1 MLAALNGYYDRLA
14 DRGDVPPFGYST
26 ERIAYFI
33 TLSPTG
39 EPMKPEPW
47 QSLSGKKPEPRPTA
61 VPQSFKRPGITPRS
75 FFLWDN
81 TKFALGL
88 GLDKTTKR
96 RVAHPANWAAFQ
108 ALHRRLLAGTEDAG
122 LLALLGFLDAWS
134 EERFE
139 AAGFTDA
146 MLDQNM
152 VFMLDGDRNESGQ
165 PRFLHDR
172 PAARRIW
179 ERQVADGAGSE
190 SLCLVTGT
198 VQPVA
203 RLHPA
208 IKGVMGAQ
216 SSGAS
221 IVSFNNDAFESYGKA
236 QGLNAPVSEAAAFGY
251 GTALNA
257 MLARGS
263 GNRLQ
268 VGDATVVFWA
278 DTSGGEAAAQAA
290 ETLFADLLDPPRPD
304 EAGEAQ
310 KIKDTLRPLGEGRPL
325 REIDPKLDERTR
337 FFILGLSPN
346 IARLSVRFWL
356 EDSFGAV
363 AEHIGQHWR
372 DLEIK
377 PDPWRTAPSAWA
389 LSCETALQRK
399 SDNVAPLL
407 AGELMRAI
415 LTGGRYPRSLLAAVI
430 TRIRAGDEITGA
442 KAALCKACLTRDSR
456 LGSKKEEEL
465 PVSLNR
471 DEANAGYRLG
481 RLFAVLENTQRAA
494 LGKVNASI
502 RDRYFGA
509 ASATPASVFPML
521 LRNST
526 HHLAVLRKGDKAR
539 LGGWLEGEM
548 AQILGGIGTLF
559 PRSLRIEDQ
568 GRFAIGYYHQRYAGK
583 ADAPA
588 PSGLPSDAPAAAP
601 AAATTDSED

>member
-1 MLAALNGYYDRLA
+1 MTMLAALNGYYDRLA
-14 DRGDVPPFGYST
+14 DQGKVPPFGYST
-26 ERIAYFI
+26 ERISHFI
-33 TLSPTG
+33 TLSPAGKVVEVGT
-39 EPMKPEPW
+39 W
-47 QSLSGKKPEPRPTA
+47 QFHSGKKSEPRPTA
-61 VPQSFKRPGITPRS
+61 VPQSFKRPGVTPRS
-75 FFLWDN
+75 FFLWDK
-81 TKFALGL
+81 TQFALGL
-88 GLDKTTKR
+88 GLDKTTKQR
-96 RVAHPANWAAFQ
+96 AAFPANWAAFQ
-108 ALHRRLLAGTEDAG
+108 TLHRKLLAGTEDAG
-122 LLALLGFLDAWS
+122 LLALLGFLDWWS
-134 EERFE
+134 VDRFE
-139 AAGFTDA
+139 DPTLGFKSE
-146 MLDQNM
+146 MLDQNL
-152 VFMLDGDRNESGQ
+152 VFKLEGDAG
-165 PRFLHDR
+165 FLHDR

-179 ERQVADGAGSE
+179 ERQVADGAGGE
-190 SLCLVTGT
+190 SLCLVTGAM
-198 VQPVA
+198 QPVA

-236 QGLNAPVSEAAAFGY
+236 QGLNSPVSEAAAFGY

-278 DTSGGEAAAQAA
+278 DTSGGEEAAQAA
-290 ETLFADLLDPPRPD
+290 EAAFQDLLAPPPPSD
-304 EAGEAQ
+304 ADTAQ
-310 KIKDTLRPLGEGRPL
+310 EIKDRLSLIRQGKSARGLR
-325 REIDPKLDERTR
+325 LDERTR

-356 EDSFGAV
+356 EDKFVTIARHV
-363 AEHIGQHWR
+363 DQHWK
-372 DLEIK
+372 DLEIE
-377 PDPWRTAPSAWA
+377 PAPWRTEPPVWR
-389 LSCETALQRK
+389 LLCETALMGK

-407 AGELMRAI
+407 GGEAMRAI

-442 KAALCKACLTRDSR
+442 KAAICKACLNRDSR

-465 PVSLNR
+465 PVSLDRN
-471 DEANAGYRLG
+471 EANAGYRLG

-526 HHLAVLRKGDKAR
+526 HHLAVLRKGDKAK
-539 LGGWLEGEM
+539 LGGWFEGEM
-548 AQILGGIGTLF
+548 AQILGGLGTSL

-583 ADAPA
+583 ADAP
-588 PSGLPSDAPAAAP
+588 LPAAEDDT
-601 AAATTDSED
+601 AAADTTDSED

>member
-1 MLAALNGYYDRLA
+1 MTMLAALNGYYDRLA

-26 ERIAYFI
+26 ERISYFI
-33 TLSPTG
+33 TLSPAG
-39 EPMKPEPW
+39 EPVHVGPW
-47 QSLSGKKPEPRPTA
+47 QSLSGKKPEPRPTS
-61 VPQSFKRPGITPRS
+61 VPQSFKRPGVTPRS
-75 FFLWDN
+75 FFLWDK
-81 TKFALGL
+81 TQFALGL
-88 GLDKTTKR
+88 GLDKTTKQ
-96 RVAHPANWAAFQ
+96 RVAYPANWAAFQ
-108 ALHRRLLAGTEDAG
+108 ALHRRLLAGTEDSG
-122 LLALLGFLDAWS
+122 LLALLGFLDIWS

-152 VFMLDGDRNESGQ
+152 VFMLDGDRNEAGQ

-179 ERQVADGAGSE
+179 ERQVADGAGAE

-236 QGLNAPVSEAAAFGY
+236 QGLNSPVSEAAAFGY

-268 VGDATVVFWA
+268 VGDTTVVFWA
-278 DTSGGEAAAQAA
+278 DTSGGEASAQAA
-290 ETLFADLLDPPRPD
+290 EDAFLRLLDPPRPD
-304 EAGEAQ
+304 GAGEAQ
-310 KIKDTLRPLGEGRPL
+310 RIKDNLLAITKGKRGGELG
-325 REIDPKLDERTR
+325 LDERTR

-356 EDSFGAV
+356 EDSFATV
-363 AEHIGQHWR
+363 ARHVGQHWE
-372 DLEIK
+372 DLNIL
-377 PDPWRTAPSAWA
+377 PSPWRTAPSAWA

-399 SDNVAPLL
+399 ADNVAPLL
-407 AGELMRAI
+407 AGEMMRAI

-442 KAALCKACLTRDSR
+442 KAALCKACLNRDSR

-526 HHLAVLRKGDKAR
+526 HHLAVLRKGDKAK
-539 LGGWLEGEM
+539 LGGWFEGEI
-548 AQILGGIGTLF
+548 AQILGGVGTLF

-583 ADAPA
+583 ADAPSPA
-588 PSGLPSDAPAAAP
+588 DASDAPAD
-601 AAATTDSED
+601 TTDSED